1 MSIVINVNDVQLF
14 LNITLYTLNRFV
26 SDLEIIVLLN
36 NLENIEHYNK
46 LSKNKIKY
54 FLKSEFDFSIINNDV
69 FLYTT
74 ENFVLIDYLKRDD
87 FFIQNNL
94 HGTFESFP
102 HSDMYTVSRRVW
114 YEAYKKI
121 FNTIDPTIYDIKCM
135 TNSPQIII
143 TSLVSD
149 IKLSDIFIQEYYFSL
164 IKKSLDL
171 YTDTKTIW
179 NKEFYYNDRHS
190 NINIDY
196 RISNVKHGIESKK
209 SKFICVSNLDIER
222 AFFDSI
228 TSINK
233 NMLKTLLNELVLYDT
248 KIPKIRLG
256 DDRDGGYVI
265 CDIKS
270 DLYTFGVENTF
281 KFESDFQKL
290 YDCRVYMFDHTV
302 DCETNNENII
312 FKKVGLDYYE
322 HDSFISLKKCNL
334 HNSTLKMDIEGNEY
348 RPLYFLDENVLSS
361 IKQIVIELH
370 WLNTDINMCFDDKIK
385 ILKKINK
392 YFYLVHVHAVNHVPL
407 FEIEN
412 EQFNIIYECT
422 FVNKNLSLDSK
433 VINNPILPTE
443 LDRKGDLCL
452 NDIILSNY
460 YPYKN

>member
-1 MSIVINVNDVQLF
+1 MSIVIDVDNIQLF

-26 SDLEIIVLLN
+26 IDLDIIVLLN
-36 NLENIEHYNK
+36 SLENVSFYDK
-46 LSKNKIKY
+46 LSKHRIKY
-54 FLKSEFDFSIINNDV
+54 FLKDNFSFLDV
-69 FLYTT
+69 KSDLFLYTT
-74 ENFVLIDYLKRDD
+74 EKFVLIDYLKRDD
-87 FFIQNNL
+87 FFMNNNL

-102 HSDMYTVSRRVW
+102 HSDMYTVNRRVW
-114 YEAYKKI
+114 YDAYKKI
-121 FNTIDPTIYDIKCM
+121 FNTIEPTIYDIKCM

-149 IKLSDIFIQEYYFSL
+149 MKPSSIFIQEYYFSL
-164 IKKSLDL
+164 LKKRLDL
-171 YTDTKTIW
+171 YSDTKTIW
-179 NKEFYYNDRHS
+179 NKELYYNDRHS
-190 NINIDY
+190 DLNIDY
-196 RISNVKHGIESKK
+196 RISNVKHGVESKK

-222 AFFDSI
+222 AFFESI

-233 NMLKTLLNELVLYDT
+233 NTLKTLLNELVLYDT

-256 DDRDGGYVI
+256 EERDGGYVI

-270 DLYTFGVENTF
+270 DLYTFGVGNTF
-281 KFESDFQKL
+281 KFESNFQKL
-290 YDCRVYMFDHTV
+290 YDCKVYMFDHTV
-302 DCETNNENII
+302 DCNTNNENII
-312 FKKVGLDYYE
+312 FKKLGLDYYE
-322 HDSFISLKKCNL
+322 HDCFTSLEKCNL
-334 HNSTLKMDIEGNEY
+334 QHSTLKMDIEGNEY
-348 RPLYFLDENVLSS
+348 RPLYFLNENVLSN
-361 IKQIVIELH
+361 IKQIIIELH
-370 WLNTDINMCFDDKIK
+370 WLNTDINMCVNDKIE

-422 FVNKNLSLDSK
+422 FVNKNISPDSK
-433 VINNPILPTE
+433 VIKNPILPTE